1 MDFLGAGVTANA
13 RESNSYNLRIRQAWL
28 TYDNDYY
35 HFHLMAGQGW
45 SLLTQDR
52 VGQIATFTGVR
63 LTVRS
68 VLERADLAGACH
80 RKWVVSI

>member
-52 VGQIATFTGVR
+52 VGIQP
-63 LTVRS
+63 LS
-68 VLERADLAGACH
+68 L
-80 RKWVVSI
+80 VSG